1 MAEEFKWDIDWKDVL
16 DEAPSTPRQSP
27 PTPQP
32 ASIAQSDPPPVVKHD
47 NPPATPRNPVQQPT
61 PLQGNPNPPQSVQTA
76 DVKLLVR
83 GQRITLADI
92 GCSDLNF
99 DFVFKFEKSGASIGC
114 LGLSEESRFVGD
126 NYFASRKQP
135 ATPCGSCRV
144 VETNGDTVIRFD
156 LNRAPTAMHRVSV
169 IAFTDTQTGLS
180 SHGNS
185 TMLIRRGMDLV
196 ASGAIAASD
205 LGSCPCAYVAEI
217 YRRGGCW
224 RLGVLFAGQSGSLKT
239 LLRSHGATI

>member
-1 MAEEFKWDIDWKDVL
+1 MPEEFKWDIDWKEFL
-16 DEAPSTPRQSP
+16 DEVPSTPRHSP
-27 PTPQP
+27 PTQQP
-32 ASIAQSDPPPVVKHD
+32 ASIAQSEPPPVGKHD
-47 NPPATPRNPVQQPT
+47 NLSATPGHPLQQPT
-61 PLQGNPNPPQSVQTA
+61 LLQRNPNPPQTVQTV

-92 GCSDLNF
+92 DCSDLNF

-114 LGLSEESRFVGD
+114 LGLSEENRFVGD

-144 VETNGDTVIRFD
+144 VETNGDTIVRFD
-156 LNRAPTAMHRVSV
+156 LNRAPAAMHRVSV

-180 SHGNS
+180 SFGNG

-196 ASGAIAASD
+196 ATGAIAASD
-205 LGSCPCAYVAEI
+205 LGSCPCSYVAEI

-224 RLGVLFAGQSGSLKT
+224 RLGVLFAAQSGSLQM